1 MPRLLG
7 VDIPSHKKV
16 LISLQ
21 YIYGIG
27 PHRAKLIVDSL
38 GINPDMRAKE
48 LSDEEIKKIVDYI
61 QNTYKT
67 EGELRRDISQNIRRL
82 IEIKSFRG
90 SRHRK
95 GLPCRG
101 QRTKTNCRTRKG
113 PKARVGM
120 KKK

>member
-7 VDIPSHKKV
+7 VDIPANKK
-16 LISLQ
+16 LEYSLQ

-27 PHRAKLIVDSL
+27 PHRAKLVL
-38 GINPDMRAKE
+38 NALNMNPDMRAKE
-48 LSDEEIKKIVDYI
+48 LSDEDVKKIVDYI
-61 QNTYKT
+61 QNTYKV
-67 EGELRRDISQNIRRL
+67 EGELRRDVSQSIRRL
-82 IEIKSFRG
+82 MEIKSFRG
-90 SRHRK
+90 TRHRR